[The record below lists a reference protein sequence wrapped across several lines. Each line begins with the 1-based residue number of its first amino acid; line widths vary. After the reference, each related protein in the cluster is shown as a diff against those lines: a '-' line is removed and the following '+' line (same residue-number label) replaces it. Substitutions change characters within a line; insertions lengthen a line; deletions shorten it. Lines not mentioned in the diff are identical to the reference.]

1 MANLITLS
9 RLLLLLIV
17 VWIFYLPPTP
27 WAFANFFL
35 IILIYFSD
43 LLDGYVARKRN
54 ESSLFGALF
63 DIAGDRI
70 VELTLWIVAADI
82 DLVPVWVPLVFVIR
96 GVIVDAIRSSNVAA
110 EGMAPFA
117 LMRSRIGKFLVV
129 GSFMRNL
136 YGVCK
141 ASAFAG
147 LALLRPGAEFLPEVW
162 GYAGRP
168 RHWTYLFLRVS
179 LCGLVRRT
187 GLAGCSGVS
196 LQSEYRYPQAA
207 GEKALKLAIFDIDGT
222 LVRGSSERLFWRY
235 LAARAGRD
243 RGRSSRIYRS
253 CCATCPLTEFTR

>member
-70 VELTLWIVAADI
+70 VELTLWIVATDI

-96 GVIVDAIRSSNVAA
+96 GVIVDAIRSSNVVAQ
-110 EGMAPFA
+110 GMTPFA

-141 ASAFAG
+141 ASAVAG

-162 GYAGRP
+162 GYAGR
-168 RHWTYLFLRVS
+168 
-179 LCGLVRRT
+179 LVT
-187 GLAGCSGVS
+187 GLTYFFVYLSVVLCIARGWPVVAEFLYS
-196 LQSEYRYPQAA
+196 QNIDI
-207 GEKALKLAIFDIDGT
+207 LKQPGKKH
-222 LVRGSSERLFWRY
+222 
-235 LAARAGRD
+235 
-243 RGRSSRIYRS
+243 
-253 CCATCPLTEFTR
+253 